1 MGWRCWWRCGA
12 IEMAAWWPVRL
23 RPPPTM
29 PALHACL
36 PAVLFLTGQPVRDP
50 LCSVLPAEGGA
61 SSRRRLAGW
70 LAGWSAGARPS
81 GGGGGDGE
89 EGGGGARGSWPSV
102 GVERVPAISA
112 MLMLV
117 GIMRTH
123 FDAAEAFGWES
134 MGGEVAHRLI
144 AVLRLLN
151 RRTAELVLGAAA
163 IHTAGARGLTIA
175 EPCCCLRRG
184 TRCDAVTLSR
194 VGRLVGCRAEVHH
207 GEAPRDGVADHLAAG
222 GARTP
227 AQGGAAPPPATA
239 PGVIDYRVIDY
250 RVIDYRVIDYH
261 ACRRCSARAP
271 RRSSSGCVHSSW
283 PRRRRAAR
291 RYGA

>member
-23 RPPPTM
+23 RPPPAM
-29 PALHACL
+29 PALHARAACL

-194 VGRLVGCRAEVHH
+194 VGRSVGW
-207 GEAPRDGVADHLAAG
+207 L
-222 GARTP
+222 
-227 AQGGAAPPPATA
+227 QG
-239 PGVIDYRVIDY
+239 
-250 RVIDYRVIDYH
+250 
-261 ACRRCSARAP
+261 
-271 RRSSSGCVHSSW
+271 
-283 PRRRRAAR
+283 
-291 RYGA
+291 

>member
-1 MGWRCWWRCGA
+1 MIGG
-12 IEMAAWWPVRL
+12 EAATAAAVELAPDGLALLVAL
-23 RPPPTM
+23 RRDRDGCLVACETA
-29 PALHACL
+29 PAAHHARAACL
-36 PAVLFLTGQPVRDP
+36 PAGRALPDWPASARP
-50 LCSVLPAEGGA
+50 PVLPAEGGA

-194 VGRLVGCRAEVHH
+194 VGRSVGW
-207 GEAPRDGVADHLAAG
+207 L
-222 GARTP
+222 
-227 AQGGAAPPPATA
+227 QG
-239 PGVIDYRVIDY
+239 
-250 RVIDYRVIDYH
+250 
-261 ACRRCSARAP
+261 
-271 RRSSSGCVHSSW
+271 
-283 PRRRRAAR
+283 
-291 RYGA
+291 